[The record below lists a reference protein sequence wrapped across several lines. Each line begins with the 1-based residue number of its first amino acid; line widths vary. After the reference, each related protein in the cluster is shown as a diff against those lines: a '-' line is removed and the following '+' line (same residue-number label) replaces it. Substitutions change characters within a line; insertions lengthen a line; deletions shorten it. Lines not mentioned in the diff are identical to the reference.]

1 MMNWMEKGKEISN
14 YCRELKNSH
23 LVLPPPPIHASR
35 VKPDVTITI
44 TVLRLLLKYKADD
57 NM

>member
-23 LVLPPPPIHASR
+23 LVLPPPPLASR
-35 VKPDVTITI
+35 AKRDVTITI